1 MRGGPAGADDALARL
16 VETEV
21 DAERVTGITQRLVRA
36 PSFQTE
42 RFEADP
48 ELQRF
53 LGETVSRETA
63 ALGLPS
69 ERDAMGNLVVRI
81 GPRETERRAIVF
93 AYAMTHPAGR
103 MTDPLDGRLVDGAA
117 HGASGPCIRG
127 RGAAEQKGTLGA
139 VLEAAALVKR
149 HDHDLA
155 GELIVCVSSAGE
167 TGRHDAARAFL
178 AYLGEP
184 RADFAVVA
192 IATDGAICLANK
204 GRVDVVITV
213 RGKAAHSSTPWAG
226 VNALEGA
233 REVLN
238 RLVAVPLP
246 GEHPHL
252 GRPTL
257 TVTSIT
263 SLPEAT
269 HTVPDEV
276 RIVADRRLLPGQ
288 DHAAAVADIAR
299 AVGTVPPCD
308 VTVAMGPVNRPAEV
322 SADSPVVRL
331 LEHALRATRVTPR
344 HSYSHGCVDAGFFVE
359 RGIPAVMFGAGD
371 PKLWHTNEEAVRV
384 ADVVTCARVL
394 AHAAVRHL
402 AFDAARTHDRPS

>member
-1 MRGGPAGADDALARL
+1 MAIDTARL
-16 VETEV
+16 
-21 DAERVTGITQRLVRA
+21 TGIVQRLVRA

-48 ELQRF
+48 DLQRF
-53 LGETVSRETA
+53 IGETVRGETT

-69 ERDAMGNLVVRI
+69 ERDPMGNLVVRI
-81 GPRETERRAIVF
+81 GPRQAERRAIVF

-103 MTDPLDGRLVDGAA
+103 MTDPLEGRLVEGGA
-117 HGASGPCIRG
+117 GGPEPCIRG
-127 RGAAEQKGTLGA
+127 RGVAEQKGTLGA
-139 VLEAAALVKR
+139 VLEAAALLKR
-149 HDHDLA
+149 HERELA

-167 TGRHDAARAFL
+167 TGRHDAARAFM
-178 AYLGEP
+178 ASLGEP

-213 RGKAAHSSTPWAG
+213 RGRAAHSATPWAG
-226 VNALEGA
+226 VNAVDGA
-233 REVLN
+233 RVVLG
-238 RLVAVPLP
+238 RLAALSLP

-263 SLPEAT
+263 SRPEAT

-288 DHAAAVADIAR
+288 GHAEAFADIAR
-299 AVGTVPPCD
+299 AVGTVAPCE
-308 VTVAMGPVNRPAEV
+308 VTVEMGPVNRPAEV
-322 SADSPVVRL
+322 APDSPVVRL
-331 LEHALRATRVTPR
+331 LEDGLRVAGVTPR

-371 PKLWHTNEEAVRV
+371 PRLWHTDEEVVRV
-384 ADVVTCARVL
+384 ADVVTCARAL
-394 AHAAVRHL
+394 AHAALRHL
-402 AFDAARTHDRPS
+402 AVDAAVSGARHV